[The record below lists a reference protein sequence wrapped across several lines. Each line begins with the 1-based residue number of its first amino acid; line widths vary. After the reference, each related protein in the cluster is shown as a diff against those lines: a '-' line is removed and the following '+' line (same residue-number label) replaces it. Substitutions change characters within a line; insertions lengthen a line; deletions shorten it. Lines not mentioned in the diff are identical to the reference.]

1 MAKNTSTTKKASTSK
16 ATSNLT
22 TKQITT
28 WKNNVDNAITKNL
41 VPSLNKAYDDAIQLE
56 KVTSTGEDSNNLN
69 YRFKDLSKVANQAS
83 QQLTTFMK
91 SFDTDL
97 TTYIATVEKAEK
109 TTAEKMKKSIDQF
122 SELAS
127 KISSLKM

>member
-1 MAKNTSTTKKASTSK
+1 MAKNTTTTTKASTSK

>member
-1 MAKNTSTTKKASTSK
+1 MAKNTTTTKKASTSK

-28 WKNNVDNAITKNL
+28 WKNNVDNAITKKL

-69 YRFKDLSKVANQAS
+69 YRFRDLAKVANQAS

-109 TTAEKMKKSIDQF
+109 ATAEKMKKSIDQF